1 MATIFNPITGSIAGQ
16 IDVRQKIMAGTIT
29 NQHAR
34 NTYLN
39 KACVVKLVP
48 LVKDTS
54 SPQSNITY
62 DDFIFDNF
70 TLKNNFFNNSTG
82 FGYNDKVEKP
92 FIQNIEITSRS
103 GNNYGAT
110 RTGKLTLIIP
120 TKNQFNSIERYF
132 RIGTAFLLEWGW
144 SNYVDENGTDFKV
157 EKTYVIDPNLYL
169 TKDVVDDASLEKAIL
184 QKRESNK
191 GNYDGGI
198 FYITNFTTNIQN
210 NTTDYYY
217 ELTINMVSKGDIL
230 NSLIPSIAPVSG
242 SEDNNISDKIKKNP
256 IINVLEHLESE
267 TDLFPETNDNQNF
280 KKFIET
286 YPDDKNYISVS
297 KKTTT
302 TANNNY
308 NNRISELPGVGA
320 REKKE
325 YTTIESFSY
334 VKLRY
339 ILKLLEI
346 FTEENSIFIEGDQQY
361 IVPEYG
367 NTIPLK
373 TAEDPTRVGNGF
385 EIRTSIETPEW
396 TWESNKHFAS
406 FNPTRIILPHY
417 VLSRDS
423 DDPVMKNLGI
433 PIKKFLQNESYQIGG
448 ILLRTK
454 FLIDEISNLIKD
466 NKFSFNNILDLIL
479 REINQWTDNELNL
492 IKYDIDG
499 INQYSIVSL
508 KSTDSIESLP
518 TLKLYGVGSIVEQV
532 DIDTVISNEVSSQV
546 AIMMNGSTNYEIEA
560 QSISL
565 LKFNNGIRS
574 RLKSS
579 NAMGE
584 GVTTFNG
591 KVKTL
596 LNVIASNH
604 LHTHDWILNPSNFS
618 QPLVDS
624 YISDTLSI
632 YRRFKQKFID
642 ANIQFNNLDGL
653 NGTPLFPIKIRVVLP
668 GISGIV
674 IGNKLKIEDVRL
686 PDIYTRNDV
695 YYVVTNQ
702 QSKIENRYWQTFLD
716 LSPQINTK
724 DIKLRRQKSIDSQ
737 QSNLDNV
744 QVDLNYVALLSAIK
758 NQESR
763 GYTWSNR
770 DNSLYTSDNAPGVSI
785 NTPLLSGAEPKGG
798 GENYRPGEADYL
810 KARGPYQMKPD
821 ALFDAY
827 AIGRG
832 ILVGNT
838 RVDKQYILDN
848 VVRLRTSNEVGY
860 GDATYSWRNTTTFNP
875 IIDTLSWSSR
885 AVERYIQRYLSL
897 VEPSNKQTYL
907 RALAIYKMGS
917 GSRLDSVFTRDI
929 GKSDNI
935 KYLKDARTYL
945 IDVLKIPEDDLRD
958 PFIEEFIG
966 PP

>member
-1 MATIFNPITGSIAGQ
+1 MATIFNAITGSIAGQ
-16 IDVRQKIMAGTIT
+16 IDVRQRIMAGNVTD
-29 NQHAR
+29 QHAR

-54 SPQSNITY
+54 SPQSAITY

-70 TLKNNFFNNSTG
+70 TLKNNFFNNPTG

-120 TKNQFNSIERYF
+120 TKNQFNLIERYF

-144 SNYVDENGTDFKV
+144 SKYVVYEGNKVNSESTLFVDSSTYNG
-157 EKTYVIDPNLYL
+157 
-169 TKDVVDDASLEKAIL
+169 DVVDDVSLENAIL

-217 ELTINMVSKGDIL
+217 ELTLSLVSKGDIL
-230 NSLIPSIAPVSG
+230 NSLKPSIAPVSG
-242 SEDNNISDKIKKNP
+242 SGDNDISDKIKKNP
-256 IINVLEHLESE
+256 IINVLEHLENEE
-267 TDLFPETNDNQNF
+267 TNLFPETNDNQNF
-280 KKFIET
+280 KKFTEE
-286 YPDDKNYISVS
+286 YPNNKNHIKIA
-297 KKTTT
+297 KKTQTEYRGRAAGGTVVVEKVTT
-302 TANNNY
+302 T
-308 NNRISELPGVGA
+308 ISES
-320 REKKE
+320 K
-325 YTTIESFSY
+325 SY

-339 ILKLLEI
+339 ILKLLGI

-361 IVPEYG
+361 IVPEYS

-373 TAEDPTRVGNGF
+373 TAEDPTRVGNRF
-385 EIRTSIETPEW
+385 ETRTSIETPEW
-396 TWESNKHFAS
+396 EWDSNIHFAS

-417 VLSRDS
+417 VFYS
-423 DDPVMKNLGI
+423 DTNNS
-433 PIKKFLQNESYQIGG
+433 IKEFLQNEPYQIGS
-448 ILLRTK
+448 ILIRTK
-454 FLIDEISNLIKD
+454 FLIDELSNLIKND
-466 NKFSFNNILDLIL
+466 KFNFNNIIDLIL

-492 IKYDIDG
+492 IKYDIDSK
-499 INQYSIVSL
+499 NQYSIVSL
-508 KSTDSIESLP
+508 KSTDSIESSLP
-518 TLKLYGVGSIVEQV
+518 TLKLYGKGSIVEQV
-532 DIDTVISNEVSSQV
+532 DIDTIISNEISSQV

-574 RLKSS
+574 RLKSG

-584 GVTTFNG
+584 GAATFTN

-604 LHTHDWILNPSNFS
+604 QEIHRFVSNPDKDD
-618 QPLVDS
+618 QARVDS
-624 YISDTLSI
+624 YISDTLSV
-632 YRRFKQKFID
+632 YRKFKQKFID

-653 NGTPLFPIKIRVVLP
+653 EGTPLFPIKIRVILP

-695 YYVVTNQ
+695 YYVVTSQ
-702 QSKIENRYWQTFLD
+702 QSKIENRYWQTLLE
-716 LSPQINTK
+716 LSPQINTA
-724 DIKLRRQKSIDSQ
+724 DIKLRRQKSIEAQ

-744 QVDLNYVALLSAIK
+744 EVDLNYTALLSAIK

-763 GYTWSNR
+763 GYKWSNSGR
-770 DNSLYTSDNAPGVSI
+770 SPYTSNNAPGI
-785 NTPLLSGAEPKGG
+785 NINIPLLSGAEPKGDG
-798 GENYRPGEADYL
+798 KNYEPGEADYL

-827 AIGRG
+827 EFGEG
-832 ILVGNT
+832 ILLSGNI
-838 RVDKQYILDN
+838 RVNKEHILNN
-848 VVRLRTSNEVGY
+848 VVRPRIFNEIGF
-860 GDATYSWRNTTTFNP
+860 GDAKYSWKDTTTFNQ
-875 IIDTLSWSSR
+875 IIDTPLLASR
-885 AVERYIQRYLSL
+885 AVERYIKRYLNSRD
-897 VEPSNKQTYL
+897 VPIKKRTYL
-907 RALAIYKMGS
+907 RALAIYKIGS
-917 GSRLDSVFTRDI
+917 GARLDNVFIARI
-929 GKSDNI
+929 NQSDNK
-935 KYLKDARTYL
+935 KYLQDARTYL
-945 IDVLKIPEDDLRD
+945 INIEKIPEDNLRD
-958 PFIEEFIG
+958 PFIEQYIG